1 MDYVITFADVMAGM
15 MTLAIGALGFFIKGW
30 FKSLKQETDGIRKQI
45 RENDDKVNQR
55 IDKLE
60 NRTETD
66 IENIKKEVN
75 GIKGEFS
82 TTFVLRE
89 DFFRSV
95 NSMEDAVRKIDNKM
109 DRLLLSSAD
118 RKGWP
123 DGRV

>member
-1 MDYVITFADVMAGM
+1 MDYVITFSDVMAGV

-30 FKSLKQETDGIRKQI
+30 LKSIQAQI
-45 RENDDKVNQR
+45 RQNDDKVNRR

-60 NRTETD
+60 DRTNTD

-89 DFFRSV
+89 DFFRST
-95 NSMEDAVRKIDNKM
+95 NSMEDAIRKIDNKM
-109 DRLLLSSAD
+109 DRLLICSKEG
-118 RKGWP
+118 KG
-123 DGRV
+123 